1 MKTSVYREMTSEEL
15 GAAYSDA
22 SEEIFKL
29 KLQKTL
35 GQLENPA
42 RITQLRRD
50 IARIKTVQA
59 ERAQQET
66 SNV

>member
-1 MKTSVYREMTSEEL
+1 MNASQYREMTNEEL

-29 KLQKTL
+29 KIQQTL

-42 RITQLRRD
+42 RIRHLRRD
-50 IARIKTVQA
+50 IARIQTIQV
-59 ERAQQET
+59 ERAQQEK
-66 SNV
+66 SDV

>member
-1 MKTSVYREMTSEEL
+1 MKPSVYREMTSEEL

-22 SEEIFKL
+22 TEEIFKL
-29 KLQKTL
+29 KIQKTL

-42 RITQLRRD
+42 RITELRRD
-50 IARIKTVQA
+50 IARIQTMQA

>member
-29 KLQKTL
+29 KLQQTL
-35 GQLENPA
+35 GQLDNPA
-42 RITQLRRD
+42 RITKVRRD
-50 IARIKTVQA
+50 IARIQTVQT
-59 ERAQQET
+59 ERAQQEKT
-66 SNV
+66 NV